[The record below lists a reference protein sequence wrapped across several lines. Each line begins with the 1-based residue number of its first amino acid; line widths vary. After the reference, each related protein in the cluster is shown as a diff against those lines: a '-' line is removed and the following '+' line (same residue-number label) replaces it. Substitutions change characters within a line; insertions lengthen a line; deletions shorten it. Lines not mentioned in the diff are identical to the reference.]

1 MVRRRGLVQA
11 EARVRGVAVA
21 RVCRAV
27 RRRVRGGAL
36 ALLYAYQLP
45 ELTATANAVRAQ
57 WLGLYVLGG
66 GEGWV
71 NFFECAQAA
80 SVAGL
85 FWCLCAAGALRP
97 TRRDADTDVDET
109 ESEMSETPRSARSGR
124 RGEAD
129 RNILVVQDRKSV
141 V

>member
-1 MVRRRGLVQA
+1 MPASIAQFA
-11 EARVRGVAVA
+11 AVYA
-21 RVCRAV
+21 A
-27 RRRVRGGAL
+27 AHF

-80 SVAGL
+80 SVAG
-85 FWCLCAAGALRP
+85 CALRI
-97 TRRDADTDVDET
+97 
-109 ESEMSETPRSARSGR
+109 
-124 RGEAD
+124 EAA
-129 RNILVVQDRKSV
+129 LAGH
-141 V
+141 

>member
-1 MVRRRGLVQA
+1 LPASIAQFA
-11 EARVRGVAVA
+11 AVYA
-21 RVCRAV
+21 A
-27 RRRVRGGAL
+27 AHF

-97 TRRDADTDVDET
+97 TRRDADTDVDDGVGDERDP
-109 ESEMSETPRSARSGR
+109 EEREERRDGR
-124 RGEAD
+124 ERRRRTLIGWS
-129 RNILVVQDRKSV
+129 RFR
-141 V
+141 